1 MGTLLFQISV
11 VVSLIVCPECAAKR
25 NKEIAEK
32 AQQIRDL
39 EEAQQVENVE
49 PQQVGNVEPQQVGNV
64 EEPQQVENVEPQQVV
79 IEEEKE
85 MKYDPVTK
93 HYICKKCGLYATR
106 EQISDIKER
115 LDTREKTREDKQY
128 EYLDWWQSSKKDK
141 QRV

>member
-1 MGTLLFQISV
+1 ME
-11 VVSLIVCPECAAKR
+11 SLIVCPECAAKR

-32 AQQIRDL
+32 AEESRQL
-39 EEAQQVENVE
+39 EEAQQVGDVKEA
-49 PQQVGNVEPQQVGNV
+49 QQVGNV
-64 EEPQQVENVEPQQVV
+64 EEAQQVGDVKEAQQVV

-115 LDTREKTREDKQY
+115 LGTREKTREDKQY

-141 QRV
+141 QRA

>member
-1 MGTLLFQISV
+1 MGTLLFQIFV
-11 VVSLIVCPECAAKR
+11 IESLIVCPECVAKR
-25 NKEIAEK
+25 NKQIAEK
-32 AQQIRDL
+32 AQQLRDL
-39 EEAQQVENVE
+39 EEAKQVGNVE
-49 PQQVGNVEPQQVGNV
+49 PQQVGNVEPQQVENV
-64 EEPQQVENVEPQQVV
+64 EEPQQAV

-115 LDTREKTREDKQY
+115 LGVREKTREDKQY

>member
-1 MGTLLFQISV
+1 VGTLLFQIFV
-11 VVSLIVCPECAAKR
+11 IESLIVCPECAAKR
-25 NKEIAEK
+25 DKQIAEK

-39 EEAQQVENVE
+39 EEA
-49 PQQVGNVEPQQVGNV
+49 QQVGNVEPQQVGNV
-64 EEPQQVENVEPQQVV
+64 EEPQQAV

-115 LDTREKTREDKQY
+115 LGTREKTREDKQY